1 MTGRMVSTGE
11 RVSARRAGRPAG
23 GGGSGR
29 GRGSRSVSVLGV
41 VLALC
46 VSGCAK
52 DGGSAFTSP
61 RAASASVPSA
71 AALSSAAPS
80 DPATAPATGATPA
93 TATSDP
99 AGPVIVGGRV
109 TARRA
114 GLSFEVPDGWQ
125 AIDPSTATRAG
136 ASVLPDSF
144 RTLAE
149 QSGMTAD
156 EFMLRVGTA
165 MDVMVMGRPRHGFAD
180 NVSVIPTPG
189 TRLPSAADLRSQLE
203 LAGASVDRVD
213 RTTTAVGE
221 ALVARSRVPL
231 ATMIVASRSLAVEL
245 DGQVTFIT
253 VSASDW
259 DTADAIADGI
269 LRTLRRA

>member
-1 MTGRMVSTGE
+1 M
-11 RVSARRAGRPAG
+11 
-23 GGGSGR
+23 
-29 GRGSRSVSVLGV
+29 LGV
-41 VLALC
+41 VLALF

-61 RAASASVPSA
+61 RAASASVPSP
-71 AALSSAAPS
+71 AALTSAAPS
-80 DPATAPATGATPA
+80 DPATSDPATAPARGATPA
-93 TATSDP
+93 TSTSYPD
-99 AGPVIVGGRV
+99 GPVIVGGRV

-114 GLSFEVPDGWQ
+114 GLSFEVPDGWE
-125 AIDPSTATRAG
+125 AMDPSRATRAG

-156 EFMLRVGTA
+156 EFMRRVGTA

-221 ALVARSRVPL
+221 AIVARSRVPL

>member
-1 MTGRMVSTGE
+1 M
-11 RVSARRAGRPAG
+11 
-23 GGGSGR
+23 
-29 GRGSRSVSVLGV
+29 LGV
-41 VLALC
+41 VLALS

-52 DGGSAFTSP
+52 DGGSAFTLPQAGSP
-61 RAASASVPSA
+61 AGPSTGDLTSRAPTDPGPTTPS
-71 AALSSAAPS
+71 
-80 DPATAPATGATPA
+80 PATPAATVA

-99 AGPVIVGGRV
+99 AAPVVVAGRV
-109 TARRA
+109 MARRA

-125 AIDPSTATRAG
+125 AIDPSSATRAG

-156 EFMLRVGTA
+156 EFMRRVGTA
-165 MDVMVMGRPRHGFAD
+165 IDVMVMGRPRHGFAD

-221 ALVARSRVPL
+221 ALVAKSRVPL
-231 ATMIVASRSLAVEL
+231 ATMIVASRSLAVQL
-245 DGQVTFIT
+245 DGHVTYIT

-259 DTADAIADGI
+259 DAADAIADGI

>member
-1 MTGRMVSTGE
+1 M
-11 RVSARRAGRPAG
+11 
-23 GGGSGR
+23 
-29 GRGSRSVSVLGV
+29 
-41 VLALC
+41 LALSA
-46 VSGCAK
+46 SGCAK
-52 DGGSAFTSP
+52 DGGSAFPHPRAGSQSGPSTAELTSP
-61 RAASASVPSA
+61 APTDPVPTSPSA
-71 AALSSAAPS
+71 ATSAA
-80 DPATAPATGATPA
+80 TVA
-93 TATSDP
+93 TATPDP
-99 AGPVIVGGRV
+99 PAPLVVAGRV
-109 TARRA
+109 TAPRA

-125 AIDPSTATRAG
+125 AVDPSAATRAG

-156 EFMLRVGTA
+156 EFMRRIGTA

-221 ALVARSRVPL
+221 SLVARSRVPL

-245 DGQVTFIT
+245 DGQVTYIT

-269 LRTLRRA
+269 LRTLRRV